1 MASATHPQIIS
12 IEDYLATCYKPDQ
25 DFVNGE
31 LQERNLGEREHSEMQ
46 LAVLL
51 WFVRHAAEWRIT
63 PLPEIRV
70 QTTAENYRIA
80 DVAVVSLDSPREST
94 LNTPPLIVI
103 EILSQEDRV
112 QRYEERLD
120 DYRRMGVPH
129 IWVIDPL
136 RRVGFDC
143 SDGNWIRTQ
152 RFEARGFETK
162 SSGIYLSIPE
172 LGLSD

>member
-1 MASATHPQIIS
+1 MASAINPAVVPL
-12 IEDYLATCYKPDQ
+12 EDYLSACYKPDR

-51 WFVRHAAEWRIT
+51 WFAQHSAEWRLA

-70 QTTAENYRIA
+70 QITPNNYRIA
-80 DVAVVSLDSPREST
+80 DVAIVSADAPRERV
-94 LNTPPLIVI
+94 LVTPPQIVI
-103 EILSQEDRV
+103 EILSPEDRV
-112 QRYEERLD
+112 QRYQERLD
-120 DYRRMGVPH
+120 DYRKIGVPH

-136 RRVGFDC
+136 LGTGFDC
-143 SDGNWIRTQ
+143 SNGSWVRTSY
-152 RFEARGFETK
+152 FKME

-172 LGLSD
+172 LHLSI